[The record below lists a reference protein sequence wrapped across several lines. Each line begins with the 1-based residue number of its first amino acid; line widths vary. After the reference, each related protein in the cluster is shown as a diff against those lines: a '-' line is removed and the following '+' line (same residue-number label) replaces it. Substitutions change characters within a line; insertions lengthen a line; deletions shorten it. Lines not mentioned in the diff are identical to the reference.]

1 MDIHPLSDRSKASDA
16 GSAAPF
22 QGSTLKSSGLF
33 GGNSVFIPTL
43 TFLSGD
49 ALGKE
54 LPILQSEVTLGRGE
68 ESDVLI
74 IDPSVSRKHIRI
86 SCRKLLNKG
95 KGQSLRVVLQDLGS
109 KNGTMVNY
117 RKVKRA
123 VLKPGDKI
131 GMGRIILK
139 FEYRDLADQKFYEEI
154 YKLAT
159 EDRLTNLLNKA
170 TITRTLTEELSK
182 SNRYR
187 RRLSVI
193 LMDIDDF
200 KRINDTLGHLM
211 GDRVIQSVASVLR
224 RGLRRQDK
232 PGRFGGEEFLLV
244 LPETG
249 IKAGVQIAERLRREI
264 RGSIARELELGRRLT
279 CSFGVAAYRFDGSN
293 AERLVAHAD
302 AALYRAKAKGKNR
315 VEAWKES
322 GVRPSG
328 AQA

>member
-1 MDIHPLSDRSKASDA
+1 MDIHSLADGSRVAHDR
-16 GSAAPF
+16 SAAPF
-22 QGSTLKSSGLF
+22 QSSTIKSSGLF
-33 GGNSVFIPTL
+33 GGDSVFIPTL

-86 SCRKLLNKG
+86 TCRKLLNRG

-123 VLKPGDKI
+123 VLKAGDKI
-131 GMGRIILK
+131 SIGRIILK

-170 TITRTLTEELSK
+170 TISRTLTEEISK

-187 RRLSVI
+187 RRLSVV

-200 KRINDTLGHLM
+200 KCINDSLGHLM
-211 GDRVIQSVASVLR
+211 GDRVIQSVSSILR

-249 IKAGVQIAERLRREI
+249 ITAAVQIAERLRQEI
-264 RGSIARELELGRRLT
+264 HGSIAGELELGRPLT
-279 CSFGVAAYRFDGSN
+279 CSFGLAAYRFDGSN

-315 VEAWKES
+315 VEIWRES
-322 GVRPSG
+322 KANSRGTK
-328 AQA
+328 A